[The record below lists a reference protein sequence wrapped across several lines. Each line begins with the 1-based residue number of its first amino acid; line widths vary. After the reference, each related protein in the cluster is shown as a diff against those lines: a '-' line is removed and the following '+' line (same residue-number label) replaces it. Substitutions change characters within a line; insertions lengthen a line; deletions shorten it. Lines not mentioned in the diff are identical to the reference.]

1 MATIKVLIAVRSE
14 GFARAIQHVLN
25 GEAGISSV
33 AVADSRQG
41 LTEQVQLLRPSL
53 IIVNSRWLGS
63 EGSAALTQLKRTDPR
78 PKVIQTCSLEEFG
91 TSIAPEVVDACVLE
105 ETLVP
110 ELPSIVRRLASRPR
124 AMSSMAQ
131 LLTLGLALF
140 LHAFAGSASARPT
153 DTATHVPPNYY
164 TLQPP
169 PTGGTYVDPVFGAT
183 IKRISDS
190 RTAPNAAMGTGATL
204 PLISTEYSSMSP
216 YNSDNSRILGLHF
229 SYFGLYDG
237 AGSFMKNLNVCASC
251 EPRWSRNAPNVLY
264 FISGNQLRRL
274 DVSTDAVSV
283 VHTFGEYAS
292 ISGRGE
298 SDISVDGNHFVFAG
312 DGRSIFVYEISTDT
326 KGPVF
331 DTGGRG
337 FDSLYIT
344 PNNNVT
350 ITWFQAGTGR
360 YNGIEMFD
368 SSMSFRRQVTNA
380 GGHMDVT
387 SDTNGDEILLW
398 TNSADPTAICPNAV
412 VKVRLSDGH
421 QTCLIS
427 LAWSLAIHVSGTDT
441 GGWFF
446 METYDPVDTAPNSA
460 AWKPYTNEILQV
472 KLDGS
477 EVRRLAHHR
486 SRPFDSYNYTPRVS
500 ANRDGT
506 SVVFSSNFGLHG
518 PSTLYTDVYLM
529 VLPASSPSSPSP
541 ALLPAPPPT
550 STPVS
555 IPAGIRAVQVQTS
568 AQGQSSVVRY
578 EQTHAAVARSGE
590 WANNNGAFNSGSSA
604 MLSMDAGSR
613 TTFTFVG
620 TGVRWIGYRDE
631 WSGVAKVYLDNA
643 LTATVDTFASA
654 GAAQTVL
661 YSVSGLS
668 SGSHTLV
675 LEPTGSRN
683 AQSGGSW
690 VWVDAFDV
698 DSASSSGNADT
709 SELQIGYGA
718 INVGMGAAVLR
729 TFVGQDLVS
738 EAAVPASVAANEWTM
753 YAEQAG
759 NVSTGIAIANPN
771 NMEAMVDLRL
781 SDGRQTSL
789 RIPAMGQRA
798 AFVGEI
804 FGDVQGSFLG
814 TLKIRS
820 NTPVAV
826 LALRGTTNGGGQFIF
841 TSIPL
846 NSAMPEIGGTRVFPC
861 VVDGSGYNSEL
872 ILVNSSTTVSTGSV
886 RFSFELA
893 TDRGTGRAFEFSIP
907 AGEVWRIRT
916 MGVSPG
922 TVTSGYASLVMSG
935 GSPMPDAVA
944 ILRLSSNGDL
954 VSETAVPAQ
963 APITR
968 SMMFGSF
975 GDNRRTG
982 VAMANPLT
990 HEVQVTLT
998 AFDNNGGIVAPSR
1011 ALTLGANSQTSAFLD
1026 DLIAGLPSGFEGYVV
1041 LDAPSSVYAISLRG
1055 TTNSRGGFIMSTLA
1069 IVDLDH
1075 LPSGAHYF
1083 PHVVNGGSFKTAF
1096 LMMSTGT
1103 SAPQLSLF
1111 STDGK
1116 PMVMPVQ

>member
-14 GFARAIQHVLN
+14 SFARAIQHVLN
-25 GEAGISSV
+25 GEAGISSI
-33 AVADSRQG
+33 AVADSQQG
-41 LTEQVQLLRPSL
+41 LTEQVQRLRPG
-53 IIVNSRWLGS
+53 IIILNTRWLGT
-63 EGSAALTQLKRTDPR
+63 EGDAALTQLKQTSPR
-78 PKVIQTCSLEEFG
+78 AKLIQTCSAEEFN
-91 TSIAPEVVDACVLE
+91 TASAAVVDARVLE
-105 ETLVP
+105 ETVVP
-110 ELPSIVRRLASRPR
+110 ELPSIVRRLAKPPR
-124 AMSSMAQ
+124 ALGSIAQ
-131 LLTLGLALF
+131 VLGLALVLF
-140 LHAFAGSASARPT
+140 LHFFAGSATARPA
-153 DTATHVPPNYY
+153 DSATHVPPNYY
-164 TLQPP
+164 TFQPP
-169 PTGGTYVDPVFGAT
+169 PAGGTYVDPVFGLT
-183 IKRISDS
+183 IKRISNS
-190 RTAPNAAMGTGATL
+190 LAEPNAAMGTGTL

-251 EPRWSRNAPNVLY
+251 EPRWSRSAPNVLY

-274 DVSTDAVSV
+274 DVSTDAVSI
-283 VHTFGEYAS
+283 VHTFAEYGA

-298 SDISVDGNHFVFAG
+298 SDISIDGNHFVFAG
-312 DGRSIFVYEISTDT
+312 DARSIFVYEISTDT

-350 ITWFQAGTGR
+350 ITWFQAGSGR

-368 SSMSFRRQVTNA
+368 SNMSFRRQVTLA

-387 SDTNGDEILLW
+387 SDSNGDEILLW
-398 TNSADPTAICPNAV
+398 TNSADPRPICPNAV

-427 LAWSLAIHVSGTDT
+427 VDWSLAIHVSATDA

-446 METYDPVDTAPNSA
+446 METYDPADMAPNSA
-460 AWKPYTNEILQV
+460 TWKPYTNEILQV

-529 VLPASSPSSPSP
+529 MLPPSSPSP
-541 ALLPAPPPT
+541 AVPPT
-550 STPVS
+550 TSPVSTP
-555 IPAGIRAVQVQTS
+555 AAIRAVQVQTS
-568 AQGQSSVVRY
+568 GPGHSSVVRY
-578 EQTHAAVARSGE
+578 EQTNAAIARSGT
-590 WANNNGAFNSGSSA
+590 WATNNGGFNSGNSA
-604 MLSMDAGSR
+604 ALSMDAGSR
-613 TTFTFVG
+613 TTFMFSG

-631 WSGVAKVYLDNA
+631 WSGVARVYLDNA
-643 LTATVDTFASA
+643 LTATVDTFASS

-668 SGSHTLV
+668 SGTHTLV
-675 LEPTGSRN
+675 LEPTGARN
-683 AQSGGSW
+683 SQSGGSW

-698 DSASSSGNADT
+698 DSQSSAGNSNA
-709 SELQIGYGA
+709 SELQMGYGA
-718 INVGMGAAVLR
+718 INEGMGAAVLR
-729 TFVGQDLVS
+729 TFAGQDLVS

-753 YAEQAG
+753 YAEQGGRIA
-759 NVSTGIAIANPN
+759 TGVAIANPN
-771 NMEAMVDLRL
+771 NIEAMVDLRL
-781 SDGRQTSL
+781 SDGRQRSL

-798 AFVGEI
+798 AFVGDL
-804 FGDVQGSFLG
+804 FGDVEGAFLG

-846 NSAMPEIGGTRVFPC
+846 NSGIPETGGTRVFPC
-861 VVDGSGYNSEL
+861 VVDGNGYNSEL
-872 ILVNSSTTVSTGSV
+872 ILVNSSSTMSTGAV
-886 RFSFELA
+886 RFSFDLS
-893 TDRGTGRAFEFSIP
+893 TDRGAGRAFDFSIP
-907 AGEVWRIRT
+907 AGGVWRIRT
-916 MGVSPG
+916 MGVSAG

-944 ILRLSSNGDL
+944 ILRLSANGDL

-963 APITR
+963 VPVTR

-982 VAMANPLT
+982 IAMANSFSQPA
-990 HEVQVTLT
+990 QVTLT
-998 AFDNNGGIVAPSR
+998 AFDNSGVIAAPAR
-1011 ALTLGANSQTSAFLD
+1011 TLTLGANSQSSVFLD
-1026 DLIAGLPSGFEGYVV
+1026 ELIAGLPSGFEGYVV
-1041 LDAPSSVYAISLRG
+1041 LDAVSPIYAISLRG
-1055 TTNSRGGFIMSTLA
+1055 TTNSTGGFIMSTLA
-1069 IVDLDH
+1069 MVDLNQ
-1075 LPSGAHYF
+1075 LPSGTHYF
-1083 PHVVNGGSFKTAF
+1083 PHVVSGGSFKTAF
-1096 LMMSTGT
+1096 LVMSSGT
-1103 SAPQLSLF
+1103 SSPELSLF
-1111 STDGK
+1111 ATDGK
-1116 PMVMPVQ
+1116 PMMMPLE